1 MRFAS
6 RGRHLCRVFRP
17 PSHSEARAMLI
28 AMHWEMVES
37 SLWSAACNLVVL
49 AIVGVVANLIYRRF
63 RDLMTARQELLD
75 DIDLFSL
82 ALYKPRKLYQIMID
96 RAPDLLAGVAT
107 REEREARRLEAI
119 HHALEDLVEATG
131 RFRTLQVEIIRLY
144 GYNMDL
150 LSRYLA
156 IWRYLKEVR
165 RRMEAGVALYLPGEK
180 PGSEDAFYKLF
191 DAFRFRVSVARFV
204 LRAPKAAQPPADI
217 LAHMRREGDV
227 VFAEYFGEADKG
239 PPPPAA

>member
-1 MRFAS
+1 
-6 RGRHLCRVFRP
+6 
-17 PSHSEARAMLI
+17 MLI
-28 AMHWEMVES
+28 AVHWEMVES
-37 SLWSAACNLVVL
+37 SLWSAVFNLVVL
-49 AIVGVVANLIYRRF
+49 TVVGVVANLIYRRF

-75 DIDLFSL
+75 DIDQFSL
-82 ALYKPRKLYQIMID
+82 DLYKPRKLYQIMID

-107 REEREARRLEAI
+107 PEQRECRRLEAI
-119 HHALEDLVEATG
+119 HRTLEDIVVATG

-165 RRMEAGVALYLPGEK
+165 RRMEAGVALYFPGEK

-191 DAFRFRVSVARFV
+191 DSFRFRVSVAHFV
-204 LRAPKAAQPPADI
+204 YRAPKAAQPPADL
-217 LAHMRREGDV
+217 LAHMRREGDA
-227 VFAEYFGEADKG
+227 VFAEYFGTAEKE
-239 PPPPAA
+239 PPPAAT